1 MTREQILIELK
12 YLPIEDKLSIL
23 ATLNQMIKIEEKES
37 LYKEMVDKYVGT
49 MKKFAGDSFLIGR
62 RRKNVQAKVVLAIC
76 LMENGHSLTTTAH
89 ILGVDH
95 STISSYKKSWNDILR
110 YPKMYSDV
118 IKLYNNFKEAL

>member
-12 YLPIEDKLSIL
+12 YLPIEDKLSVL

-37 LYKEMVDKYVGT
+37 LYREMVDKYVGT
-49 MKKFAGDSFLIGR
+49 MKKFAGDNFLIGR

-76 LMENGHSLTTTAH
+76 LMEDGHSL
-89 ILGVDH
+89 
-95 STISSYKKSWNDILR
+95 ILR